1 MLILLLPSIFILTYE
16 WKKQFFSSFVR
27 SSANKTKK
35 CSLFYFVRV
44 LSLINSFTKRKRRK
58 KKEMSRTFDTLCLF
72 IYLSSILFHCFFF
85 FHICNNQKY
94 IWYLKVFI
102 EKNIFNADIWS
113 FFTYDDCK
121 TMKIFFCSCL
131 FPEINLAIGYGVLF
145 LDIQVY
151 SLHSFFFFFQLIVTW
166 IKGLATLDY
175 IHIVHYC
182 KHVLLSDDI
191 FSSLFNPTFFFLVFR
206 LFFWL

>member
-1 MLILLLPSIFILTYE
+1 VEKTIFLV
-16 WKKQFFSSFVR
+16 FAR
-27 SSANKTKK
+27 SSTNKTEK

-58 KKEMSRTFDTLCLF
+58 KKKCRGHSIRYVCLF
-72 IYLSSILFHCFFF
+72 IYPVFYSIPFFF

-102 EKNIFNADIWS
+102 EKNIFNTDIWS
-113 FFTYDDCK
+113 FFTYEDCK